1 MNQKF
6 TNVILAAAN
15 AVIWGAVVEFGI
27 AIFTRQLA
35 GWLTIVI
42 MVCVFL
48 ATLAGLNWFT
58 SDSR

>member
-1 MNQKF
+1 MNNKF

-15 AVIWGAVVEFGI
+15 AVIWGSAVEFGV
-27 AIFTRQLA
+27 AVFTRQLA

-42 MVCVFL
+42 MVAVFL

-58 SDSR
+58 SESR